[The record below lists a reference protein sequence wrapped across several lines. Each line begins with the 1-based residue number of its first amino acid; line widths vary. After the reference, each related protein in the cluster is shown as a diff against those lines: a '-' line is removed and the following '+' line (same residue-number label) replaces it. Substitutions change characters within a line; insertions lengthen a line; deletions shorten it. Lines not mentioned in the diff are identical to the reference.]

1 MKLSNVKFWKSLALM
16 LTTALVLASGCNST
30 TEPDPSEE
38 GTPPEIPPLNTFVLD
53 FSDFDTTNSILP
65 KVIPGDPE
73 ALLFTRQNWGWSA
86 LNVGIWNAVITLN
99 IAVPIAAFGHSFS
112 HDPVAEDG
120 KWFWRYNFTALGVQH
135 SAELSAAAIQGGIR
149 WEMRISRQG
158 GYQDFLW
165 FYGESNLTATEGF
178 WILAHNPNDPVNY
191 LQIDWD
197 RTSDNSVI
205 SVKYTI
211 ITPGGA
217 ENGSYIYYGINT
229 NTPYDAFYQI
239 YSVGANNLVEMEWNR
254 SDKHGHIKDP
264 HHYGNADWHC
274 WDTFANNLQ
283 DIVCQ

>member
-73 ALLFTRQNWGWSA
+73 ALLFTRQNWGWAA

-149 WEMRISRQG
+149 WEMRIPARAGTRISCGSTANPTLPPPRDS
-158 GYQDFLW
+158 GYL
-165 FYGESNLTATEGF
+165 L
-178 WILAHNPNDPVNY
+178 
-191 LQIDWD
+191 
-197 RTSDNSVI
+197 
-205 SVKYTI
+205 I
-211 ITPGGA
+211 IPT
-217 ENGSYIYYGINT
+217 T
-229 NTPYDAFYQI
+229 
-239 YSVGANNLVEMEWNR
+239 R
-254 SDKHGHIKDP
+254 
-264 HHYGNADWHC
+264 
-274 WDTFANNLQ
+274 
-283 DIVCQ
+283 